1 VNKFLFCLIACFFIA
16 SPALAINQGDTVYI
30 DYDLQG
36 GVNNPDNRTFIVYDL
51 ASSVKYSL
59 LPPTKEGAEFIGWFT
74 TKTAPL
80 ADNIK
85 KDALYPFDQPNNA
98 NGKLKLHARWGVV
111 SKEPQKDDAGCL
123 LVHDAAELYGA
134 VKSTEQ
140 FPYRSFCIFIEDDIV
155 VNKNVLAS
163 DGSVNK
169 GDFYWWK
176 PFGELSGIIEGNGH
190 TISGLYGNVGLVGR
204 VEGGNLFIKNLGITD
219 SYFSGENPGAFVST
233 LEMAHLQ
240 LKNVYSTAS
249 VISTSGYVGGLIG
262 SVNAYGDFCM
272 EPAGAAPLRA
282 ARNPSAYTY
291 ENTYTHS
298 YQYAFVSIENAYSAG
313 YLAGEQGGGL
323 AGVIDNISIRNSF
336 YAGNIDVTKKFS
348 GIGLQAKKTC
358 QILSENDVIFENV
371 FYSKDFRNDGFENT
385 PVSATEFSNGTVLK
399 KLKDS
404 TDIPIWVQGAA
415 DAYPKLS
422 GAFYDITYKL
432 NGGTNDAT
440 NPAYY
445 TPKQEVALKPA
456 VKENDVFEGWFA
468 DSLFTDP
475 VDKIASS
482 AEGDQKFFA
491 RWESGYSITYVN
503 DGNYKYASMR
513 NPAYRYADSST
524 YVLHEPTKDSLT
536 FEGWYT
542 DSTFKTRV
550 TELVQGNKDDIVLIG
565 KWSDGTVKI
574 RKTVA
579 PVPFKLD
586 RVRKYDIKGRNPK
599 SRPNYGVYF

>member
-1 VNKFLFCLIACFFIA
+1 MRNILFCLVASLFIA
-16 SPALAINQGDTVYI
+16 VPSFAINQGDTVYI

-36 GVNNPDNRTFIVYDL
+36 GVNNPDNVSFIIYDRL
-51 ASSVKYSL
+51 SSVSYAL
-59 LPPTKEGAEFIGWFT
+59 LPPTKDGAEFLGWYATRT
-74 TKTAPL
+74 TPL
-80 ADNIK
+80 ADNLQRNS
-85 KDALYPFDQPNNA
+85 LYPFDQPNNA

-111 SKEPQKDDAGCL
+111 SKEPQKDDMGCL
-123 LVHDAAELYGA
+123 LIHDAAELYGA
-134 VKSTEQ
+134 VKIIEK
-140 FPYRSFCIFIEDDIV
+140 FPYKFFCIFIEDDIV

-163 DGSVNK
+163 DGFVNK

-176 PFGELSGIIEGNGH
+176 PFRELNGIIEGNGH
-190 TISGLYGNVGLVGR
+190 TISGLYGNVGLVER
-204 VEGGNLFIKNLGITD
+204 IESDFSFIKNLGITD

-233 LEMAHLQ
+233 LEMAHFQ

-249 VISTSGYVGGLIG
+249 VVSTSGYVGGLIG
-262 SVNAYGDFCM
+262 SVDAYGDICVI
-272 EPAGAAPLRA
+272 PAGAAPLRA

-336 YAGNIDVTKKFS
+336 YAGTIDVTKKFS

-371 FYSKDFRNDGFENT
+371 FYPSNFRNDGFESV
-385 PVSATEFSNGTVLK
+385 PASATEFSNGTVLK

-404 TDIPIWVQGAA
+404 TDIPIWEQKTG
-415 DAYPKLS
+415 DAYPKLI

-432 NGGTNDAT
+432 NGGTNPS
-440 NPAYY
+440 NPNYY
-445 TPKQEVALKPA
+445 TPNQEVVLKPA
-456 VKENDVFEGWFA
+456 VKENDVFEGWFL
-468 DSLFTDP
+468 DSVFTKP
-475 VDKIASS
+475 VEKIASTD
-482 AEGDQKFFA
+482 EGDQRYFA

-503 DGNYKYASMR
+503 DGKYKYITMR
-513 NPAYRYADSST
+513 NPTYRYADSST
-524 YVLHEPTKDSLT
+524 YVLNEPTKDSLT

-565 KWSDGTVKI
+565 KWSDGTVSI

-586 RVRKYDIKGRNPK
+586 RVRKYDIKGRIPK

>member
-1 VNKFLFCLIACFFIA
+1 MKNVLYCLLVCVFIVA
-16 SPALAINQGDTVYI
+16 PAFAINQGDTVYI

-36 GVNNPDNRTFIVYDL
+36 GVNNPDNRSFIIYDQT
-51 ASSVKYSL
+51 SSVSYTL
-59 LPPTKEGAEFIGWFT
+59 LPPTKEGAEFLGWYT
-74 TKTAPL
+74 TRTTPL
-80 ADNIK
+80 AENVK
-85 KDALYPFDQPNNA
+85 KNALFPFDTPNNA
-98 NGKLKLHARWGVV
+98 SGKLKLHARWGVV

-123 LVHDAAELYGA
+123 LVHDAAELYG
-134 VKSTEQ
+134 VVNIVEKKQNQ
-140 FPYRSFCIFIEDDIV
+140 FYCIFIEDDIV
-155 VNKNVLAS
+155 VNENVLAS
-163 DGSVNK
+163 DGLANK

-176 PFGELSGIIEGNGH
+176 PFPKLNGIIEGNGH
-190 TISGLYGNVGLVGR
+190 TISGLYGNVGLVNR
-204 VEGGNLFIKNLGITD
+204 VEDLYSFIKNLGITD
-219 SYFSGENPGAFVST
+219 SYFSGKDPGAFVST
-233 LEMAHLQ
+233 LETGGLQ

-249 VISTSGYVGGLIG
+249 VVSTNGYVGGLIG
-262 SVNAYGDFCM
+262 SVNAYGDFCTI
-272 EPAGAAPLRA
+272 PAGAAPLRA
-282 ARNPSAYTY
+282 ARNRSAYIY
-291 ENTYTHS
+291 ENTYTQSH
-298 YQYAFVSIENAYSAG
+298 QFAFVSIENSYSAG
-313 YLAGEQGGGL
+313 YLAGTEGGGL
-323 AGVIDNISIRNSF
+323 AGAIDNISIKNSF

-358 QILSENDVIFENV
+358 QILSDDDVIFENV
-371 FYSKDFRNDGFENT
+371 FYPSNFTNSGFEGT
-385 PVSATEFSNGTVLK
+385 PASATEFSNGTVLK

-404 TDIPIWVQGAA
+404 TDIPIWVQNTG

-422 GAFYDITYKL
+422 GAFYDITYRL
-432 NGGTNDAT
+432 NGGTNDAS

-445 TPKQEVALKPA
+445 TPKQELALKPA
-456 VKENDVFEGWFA
+456 VKENDVFEGWFV

-524 YVLHEPTKDSLT
+524 YVLKEPTKDSLT

-565 KWSDGTVKI
+565 KWAGGTVNI
-574 RKTVA
+574 RKTNA
-579 PVPFKLD
+579 PIPFKLD
-586 RVRKYDIKGRNPK
+586 RARKYDIKGRNPK
-599 SRPNYGVYF
+599 ARPHYGVYF